1 MLRQEQNKQMP
12 QFNPSCI
19 AYKWNNTLY
28 VCVLQTFRTYGRGGY
43 GSLPLWAPVTPHH
56 LLFLCQV
63 ILLFETEHQFKQEAI
78 IAQAIGA
85 QKGPEA
91 VRAPPAMKLLVKTR
105 PRQ

>member
-1 MLRQEQNKQMP
+1 
-12 QFNPSCI
+12 
-19 AYKWNNTLY
+19 
-28 VCVLQTFRTYGRGGY
+28 
-43 GSLPLWAPVTPHH
+43 
-56 LLFLCQV
+56 V